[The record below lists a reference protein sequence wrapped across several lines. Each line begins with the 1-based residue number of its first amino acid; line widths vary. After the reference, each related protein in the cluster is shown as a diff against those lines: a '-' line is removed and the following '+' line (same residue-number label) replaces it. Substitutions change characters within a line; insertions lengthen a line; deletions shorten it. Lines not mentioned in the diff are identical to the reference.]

1 MPENDVGSSNN
12 NYKTLLGPKN
22 TNYYLSKFSSFD
34 NGGSTISWNWPA
46 FFLNFYWLLYR
57 KMWLF
62 AFLYLLSLL
71 PIQIIAETGILPE
84 MAITLV
90 HIVAIFILFPMYA
103 NAIYHYHINKK
114 LETIYTEHP
123 DANSESRAYA
133 LATKGGT
140 FNPLFTTPTALVAAA
155 LIIFLAATAI
165 PAYDTYVQKARA
177 MDILNIT
184 NEAKINIEKYAVK
197 SNQWPQSISDISYTV
212 PEYAIGTFT
221 LTINDN
227 VLELEVTD
235 MPGRI
240 ARFYRSVDEE
250 GYLVWGCDNG
260 GISSE
265 YLPEGC

>member
-1 MPENDVGSSNN
+1 VGSSNN

-34 NGGSTISWNWPA
+34 NGGSRISWHWPA
-46 FFLNFYWLLYR
+46 FFVSFWWLLYR

-62 AFLYLLSLL
+62 AFLYFLS
-71 PIQIIAETGILPE
+71 PSIIAVTKILPGVTE
-84 MAITLV
+84 DTAFLV
-90 HIVAIFILFPMYA
+90 YIVAIFILFPMYA

-114 LETIYTEHP
+114 LETIYTKHP
-123 DANSESRAYA
+123 DANSESRTYA
-133 LATKGGT
+133 LVAKGGT
-140 FNPLFTTPTALVAAA
+140 FNAIIIIPTALVAIA
-155 LIIFLAATAI
+155 LIGILAAIAI
-165 PAYDTYVQKARA
+165 PAYDAYMQKARA

-184 NEAKINIEKYAVK
+184 NEAKINIEKYADK

-212 PEYAIGTFT
+212 PESAIGTFT

-227 VLELEVTD
+227 VLELEVAD